1 VALQELI
8 AGAVGSAAYAKLTG
22 MGRSFA
28 FVVAACLFGSLSS
41 AVASAQTFETLG
53 TRASGMGGAF
63 VAVADD
69 ASAVYWNPAGLVLGG
84 SYFSMVL
91 DNNLSEVE
99 PDDPRTGGRQ
109 SASLIAVSALPVG
122 VSYYR
127 LSSSTL
133 RQSAALG
140 TARLER
146 LTTHHAGVTV
156 VQQVGEYV
164 AIGST
169 LKWVHGY
176 AASGIVPAGDRDDL
190 LDGAGDLP
198 EHSTNKFDMDVGAM
212 ALVGKFHVGVTLRN
226 LIEPDFTTASG
237 SLLTLKRQTRAGF
250 SYVGVAGLIVAADID
265 IERAEGALG
274 EIRDLATGAEAKLWP
289 RVTVRS
295 GFRFNTIGDEPGG
308 HAPVYS
314 IGGTFAT
321 FRSLLVD
328 GQYTFGSE
336 WGDRGWGVAAR
347 LVY

>member
-1 VALQELI
+1 V
-8 AGAVGSAAYAKLTG
+8 SAAYAKLTG

-28 FVVAACLFGSLSS
+28 FVVVACLFSSLSS

-69 ASAVYWNPAGLVLGG
+69 ASAVYWNPAGLALGG
-84 SYFSMVL
+84 SYFSSVL
-91 DNNLSEVE
+91 DYNMSEVE
-99 PDDPRTGGRQ
+99 PDDPTTGGRQ
-109 SASLIAVSALPVG
+109 SASLIALSTLPVG

-156 VQQVGEYV
+156 VQQLGEHV

-169 LKWVHGY
+169 LKWVHGF

-198 EHSTNKFDMDVGAM
+198 DHSTNKFDMDVGVM
-212 ALVGKFHVGVTLRN
+212 ALVGKFHAGVTVRN

-237 SLLTLKRQTRAGF
+237 SLLTLKRRTRAGF
-250 SYVGVAGLIVAADID
+250 SYLGVAGLIVAADID

-274 EIRDLATGAEAKLWP
+274 EIRNLATGAEAKLWP

-314 IGGTFAT
+314 IGGTVAT
-321 FRSLLVD
+321 FRSLLID

-336 WGDRGWGVAAR
+336 WGDRSWGVAAR
-347 LVY
+347 MVY

>member
-1 VALQELI
+1 
-8 AGAVGSAAYAKLTG
+8 
-22 MGRSFA
+22 
-28 FVVAACLFGSLSS
+28 
-41 AVASAQTFETLG
+41 
-53 TRASGMGGAF
+53 MGGAF

-109 SASLIAVSALPVG
+109 SASLIAVSTLPVG

-140 TARLER
+140 TARLDR
-146 LTTHHAGVTV
+146 LTTHHAGVTL
-156 VQQVGEYV
+156 VQQVGDHI

-169 LKWVHGY
+169 LKWVHGF

-198 EHSTNKFDMDVGAM
+198 EHSTNKFDMDVGVM
-212 ALVGKFHVGVTLRN
+212 ALVGKFRAGVTLRN

-237 SLLTLKRQTRAGF
+237 SLLTLKRRTRAGF

-265 IERAEGALG
+265 VERADGALG

-289 RVTVRS
+289 RVDRPQRFPLQHYRRRARRTCPGLQPRRNVRHLS
-295 GFRFNTIGDEPGG
+295 IPARRRPGHVRLTSRETAAG
-308 HAPVYS
+308 ASPRAWCIS
-314 IGGTFAT
+314 DSQRGPAT
-321 FRSLLVD
+321 
-328 GQYTFGSE
+328 Y
-336 WGDRGWGVAAR
+336 
-347 LVY
+347 